1 MATDL
6 LTPRQTVARL
16 KADGLPVSEYA
27 LRSWVRTKQIPAAWI
42 GKKAILFYPNVVK
55 FICQQA
61 GDKEDFS
68 A

>member
-1 MATDL
+1 MANDL

-42 GKKAILFYPNVVK
+42 GKRALLFYPNVLK
-55 FICQQA
+55 FIQQQTE
-61 GDKEDFS
+61 GVMQ
-68 A
+68 